1 MSLTSQPCI
10 GWRHRAQTKKAL
22 ARETRISQGGQSWPT
37 GRAATLCALRFGYQR
52 VLRWPLFAGE
62 TLRLPTAASEHTIRK
77 SSPGR
82 HHWPRLKNNGC
93 GYPPGVSQ
101 TSSSL
106 SMRTVAE
113 TLTSLVSHQTQNA
126 TLCVRLFVAVSLRN
140 HVFSHRNPMP
150 LSLATCSKSRRWR

>member
-10 GWRHRAQTKKAL
+10 GWRHRPQTKKAL
-22 ARETRISQGGQSWPT
+22 AREMSTSQGGQSWPT

-52 VLRWPLFAGE
+52 VLRWPLFAAE
-62 TLRLPTAASEHTIRK
+62 TLRLPTAASEHIIRK
-77 SSPGR
+77 SSAGR
-82 HHWPRLKNNGC
+82 HHWPRLKNKGY

-113 TLTSLVSHQTQNA
+113 TLTSLGRHQAQNA
-126 TLCVRLFVAVSLRN
+126 SLHVRLFVAVSLGN
-140 HVFSHRNPMP
+140 HMFSHGNPMP
-150 LSLATCSKSRRWR
+150 LSLATCSRSRRWR